1 MPRPT
6 LDPSRIG
13 APPTGRRAA
22 AASRPRP
29 PKRPLS
35 LPLIVDTAL
44 GVVDAEGVDA
54 VTMRRVAEEL
64 GTGAASLY
72 AHVADKDEL
81 LAAVYDR
88 VFADIDVAVTPQP
101 ERWAEQIKDFARRQ
115 RAALAAHRD
124 LARVGL
130 GSIPTGPNALRALEA
145 LLSVMDAAGIAPRMI
160 SFTGDLL
167 AQFVNAS
174 VYEDSLFQSRF
185 DRSSSF
191 EEWTQQMQDVISSLP
206 ADRFPTIHRL
216 APALFDPDEAENE
229 RFEFGLEVLIQG
241 LTARMTD
248 PRPARRSRS

>member
-6 LDPSRIG
+6 LDPNQYG
-13 APPTGRRAA
+13 APPAGRRAA
-22 AASRPRP
+22 AANHPRP
-29 PKRPLS
+29 PRRALS
-35 LPLIVDTAL
+35 LPLIVDTTL
-44 GVVDAEGVDA
+44 RVVDAEGVDA

-88 VFADIDVAVTPQP
+88 VFADIDVTVSPHP

-130 GSIPTGPNALRALEA
+130 GSIPTGPNALRAMEA
-145 LLSVMDAAGIAPRMI
+145 MLSVMDAGGIAPQKI

-185 DRSSSF
+185 DRNRSF
-191 EEWTQQMQDVISSLP
+191 HEWTQQMQDVIASLP

-216 APALFDPDEAENE
+216 APALFDPGEGENE
-229 RFEFGLEVLIQG
+229 RFEFGLEVIIQG
-241 LTARMTD
+241 LAATMAK
-248 PRPARRSRS
+248 PRPARRNRS